1 MNPPYL
7 SILTR
12 RSAPKGRN
20 TYYGAN
26 SMLYQL
32 MAPLSLILAGGIGTR
47 LWPLSRQC
55 YPKQFL
61 QLEGHSLFQDTYRR
75 AAALSGPDR
84 VMVVTS
90 HLHQYLVRNQLGE
103 MGVRIPEGHLLQEPV
118 GKNTLPAIA
127 WGMARVREEQG
138 EATVAVFPSDHILGD
153 GAVEE
158 IRQAEPLAGEYLVT
172 FGIPPTSPHTGYG
185 YIRPGKALPLG
196 AEAAAFREKPDRAAA
211 ERYLKE
217 GYLWNSGI
225 FLLSTGIFFREL
237 ETYQPG
243 LARAFRAGDPD
254 YASLPAI
261 SIDYG
266 LLERSARVAV
276 VPLHARWSDLGDFQA
291 IADAQPQDDKGNAGT
306 AEFIDAERTFVRAP
320 GKHVGIIGT
329 RDLVV
334 IDTPDALLVCHRM
347 MAGKVRDLVQRY
359 EARGDPI
366 TQFHTQ
372 VHRPWGSYTV
382 LEEAPGYKIKRV
394 TVNPGRKLS
403 LQLHRLRS
411 EHWIVVRGT
420 AEIDLG
426 DRKLVLSENEST
438 FVPAGTKHR
447 LANPADT
454 PLEVIE
460 VQSGG
465 YLGEDD
471 IVRFDDE
478 YGRS

>member
-1 MNPPYL
+1 
-7 SILTR
+7 
-12 RSAPKGRN
+12 
-20 TYYGAN
+20 
-26 SMLYQL
+26 MLYYRMDL
-32 MAPLSLILAGGIGTR
+32 FSLILAGGVGTR
-47 LWPLSRQC
+47 LWPLSREY

-61 QLEGHSLFQDTYRR
+61 PLDGRSLFQETFRR
-75 AAALSGPDR
+75 ASLLSGPEQ
-84 VMVVTS
+84 VLVVTS
-90 HLHQYLVRNQLGE
+90 RLHQYLVRNQLE
-103 MGVRIPEGHLLQEPV
+103 EVGVRIPEDHLLQEPE

-127 WGMARVREEQG
+127 WGMTRVREEQG
-138 EATVAVFPSDHILGD
+138 EATVAVFPSDHVLGD

-158 IRQAEPLAGEYLVT
+158 IRRAGPLAGEYLVT
-172 FGIPPTSPHTGYG
+172 FGIPPARPHTGYG
-185 YIRPGKALPLG
+185 YILPGKALPLG
-196 AEAAAFREKPDRAAA
+196 AEVAAFREKPDQATA
-211 ERYLKE
+211 ERYVRE

-237 ETYQPG
+237 ETYQPT
-243 LARAFRAGDPD
+243 LARAFRGGEPD
-254 YASLPAI
+254 YFTLPAI

-276 VPLHARWSDLGDFQA
+276 VPLRAPWSDLGDFRA
-291 IADAQPQDDKGNAGT
+291 IAETQPQDARGNSGT
-306 AEFIDAERTFVRAP
+306 AEFIDAENTFVRAP
-320 GKHVGIIGT
+320 GKHVGVIGT

-334 IDTPDALLVCHRM
+334 VDTPDALLVCHRAM
-347 MAGKVRDLVQRY
+347 TGKVRDLVQRY

-382 LEEAPGYKIKRV
+382 LEEAKGYKIKRV
-394 TVNPGRKLS
+394 TVNPGKRLS
-403 LQLHRLRS
+403 LQLHRQRS
-411 EHWIVVRGT
+411 EHWIVVTGT

-426 DRKLVLSENEST
+426 GRKLTLSPNEST
-438 FVPAGTKHR
+438 FVPAGTRHR
-447 LANPADT
+447 LANPGRV

>member
-1 MNPPYL
+1 MDP
-7 SILTR
+7 T
-12 RSAPKGRN
+12 
-20 TYYGAN
+20 
-26 SMLYQL
+26 
-32 MAPLSLILAGGIGTR
+32 SLILAGGIGTR
-47 LWPLSRQC
+47 LWPLSRQF

-61 QLEGHSLFQDTYRR
+61 QLNGSSLFQETFRR
-75 AAALSGPDR
+75 AAALSGPER
-84 VMVVTS
+84 VLVVTN
-90 HLHQYLVRNQLGE
+90 HLHQYLVRNQLEETGF
-103 MGVRIPEGHLLQEPV
+103 RIPEEHLLQEPE

-127 WGMARVREEQG
+127 WGMDRVRKEQG
-138 EATVAVFPSDHILGD
+138 EATVAVFPSDHLLGD
-153 GAVEE
+153 GAIGE
-158 IRQAEPLAGEYLVT
+158 IRHAAPLAGEYLVT
-172 FGIPPTSPHTGYG
+172 FGIPPTRPHTGYG
-185 YIRPGKALPLG
+185 YIRPGKALAG
-196 AEAAAFREKPDRAAA
+196 GSEVAAFREKPDRATA
-211 ERYLKE
+211 ERYVKE
-217 GYLWNSGI
+217 GYLWNAGI

-237 ETYQPG
+237 EAYQPA
-243 LARAFRAGDPD
+243 LARAFREGGPD

-266 LLERSARVAV
+266 LLEKSGRVAV
-276 VPLHARWSDLGDFQA
+276 VPLHATWSDLGDFEA
-291 IADAQPQDDKGNAGT
+291 IADAQPQDGKGNSGT
-306 AEFIDAERTFVRAP
+306 AEFIDAEHTFVRAP
-320 GKHVGIIGT
+320 GKHVGVIGT

-334 IDTPDALLVCHRM
+334 VDTPDALLVCHRAM
-347 MAGKVRDLVQRY
+347 TGKVRDLVQRY

-394 TVNPGRKLS
+394 TVNPGKKLS
-403 LQLHRLRS
+403 LQLHRQRS

-426 DRKLVLSENEST
+426 DRQLTLSPNEST
-438 FVPAGTKHR
+438 FVPAGTRHR
-447 LANPADT
+447 LANPGRT

>member
-1 MNPPYL
+1 
-7 SILTR
+7 
-12 RSAPKGRN
+12 
-20 TYYGAN
+20 
-26 SMLYQL
+26 MLYHL
-32 MAPLSLILAGGIGTR
+32 MTPMSLILAGGIGTR
-47 LWPLSRQC
+47 LWPLSRQF

-61 QLEGHSLFQDTYRR
+61 QLDGRSLFQETYRR
-75 AAALSGPDR
+75 ASALSGPER

-90 HLHQYLVRNQLGE
+90 HLHQYLVRNQLE
-103 MGVRIPEGHLLQEPV
+103 EIGVHIPEEHVLQEPE

-138 EATVAVFPSDHILGD
+138 DATVAVFPSDHLLGD
-153 GAVEE
+153 GAIEE
-158 IRQAEPLAGEYLVT
+158 IRRAVPLAGEYLVT

-196 AEAAAFREKPDRAAA
+196 AGVDAFREKPDRATA

-225 FLLSTGIFFREL
+225 LLLSTGLFFREL
-237 ETYQPG
+237 EAHQPD
-243 LARAFRAGDPD
+243 LARAFRGGDPD

-266 LLERSARVAV
+266 LLERSTRVAV
-276 VPLHARWSDLGDFQA
+276 VPLHAHWSDLGDFQA
-291 IADAQPQDDKGNAGT
+291 IADAQTRDARGNAGT
-306 AEFIDAERTFVRAP
+306 AEFIDADNTFVRAP
-320 GKHVGIIGT
+320 GKHVGVIGT

-334 IDTPDALLVCHRM
+334 IDTPDALLVCHQ
-347 MAGKVRDLVQRY
+347 AVTGKVRDLVQRY

-394 TVNPGRKLS
+394 TVNPGRRLS
-403 LQLHRLRS
+403 LQLHRQRS

-426 DRKLVLSENEST
+426 DRRLLLSANEST
-438 FVPAGTKHR
+438 FVSAGTRHR
-447 LANPADT
+447 LANPET
-454 PLEVIE
+454 TLLEVIE

-471 IVRFDDE
+471 IVRFEDE